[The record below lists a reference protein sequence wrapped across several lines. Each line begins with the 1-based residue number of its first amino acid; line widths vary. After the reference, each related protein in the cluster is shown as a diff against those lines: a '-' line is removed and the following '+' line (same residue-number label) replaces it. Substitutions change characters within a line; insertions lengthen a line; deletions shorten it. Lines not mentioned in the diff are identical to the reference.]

1 MPYAAEI
8 SRTNPM
14 CFLFMID
21 QSTSMKGEI
30 SAGDVTQQKSTGVAD
45 TVNRWLQELSLKCAK
60 AEGVG
65 DYYHVG
71 VIGYGSNVGS
81 AFMGKLAGQDLV
93 PISEI
98 AENPGR
104 VEDRKRKVPDGSG
117 GMTEQVLKVPIWF
130 DPVANGGTP
139 MCKAAAEA
147 HRILKGWLKG
157 HRDCFPPVVIHIT
170 DGEATDGNAEKRI
183 FVRGVERQ
191 FPNRDAE
198 PSVHRRGEGR
208 HVLVARIDRDGY
220 ACCFVLR

>member
-1 MPYAAEI
+1 MPYVAEI
-8 SRTNPM
+8 SRINPM

-21 QSTSMKGEI
+21 QSTSMKHEI
-30 SAGDVTQQKSTGVAD
+30 SAGDVSQQKCTGVAD

-117 GMTEQVLKVPIWF
+117 GVRNLLCNP
-130 DPVANGGTP
+130 DRRCGG
-139 MCKAAAEA
+139 
-147 HRILKGWLKG
+147 
-157 HRDCFPPVVIHIT
+157 
-170 DGEATDGNAEKRI
+170 
-183 FVRGVERQ
+183 
-191 FPNRDAE
+191 
-198 PSVHRRGEGR
+198 SRRGPPHRLEQPDPSALHGR
-208 HVLVARIDRDGY
+208 DR
-220 ACCFVLR
+220 